1 MMPSWAAVAS
11 LIGYRCESPEWRSG
25 GADFGT
31 FNIPTVA
38 TTSTCVKAG
47 WIHLS
52 RLFAI
57 PLLLASLACSDAAVN
72 LISRLRTWRRRRPLR
87 QRPYRWCPPGH
98 HRRRIRRP
106 RRRHQRWRPRPRLPP
121 TRPSSSR
128 SPSPRPRL
136 TSPTTVG
143 TTGGGGS
150 TRTGTDRTHARK
162 FCCRR
167 ASSTSTSA
175 QLMPAASKPVHGWPL
190 SPER

>member
-1 MMPSWAAVAS
+1 MS
-11 LIGYRCESPEWRSG
+11 RRSG
-25 GADFGT
+25 RSDGADFGA

-52 RLFAI
+52 
-57 PLLLASLACSDAAVN
+57 PLIRHPPAPGVPGLLRHGSRPHPSAEDRETTSPTATAVPVVTTWTPSPPDPSPAPATPTLVPTPEIAANSAVI
-72 LISRLRTWRRRRPLR
+72 L
-87 QRPYRWCPPGH
+87 
-98 HRRRIRRP
+98 
-106 RRRHQRWRPRPRLPP
+106 
-121 TRPSSSR
+121 R
-128 SPSPRPRL
+128 SPSPRPRP
-136 TSPTTVG
+136 TSPTTIG
-143 TTGGGGS
+143 ITGGGGS
-150 TRTGTDRTHARK
+150 TRTATARTHARK